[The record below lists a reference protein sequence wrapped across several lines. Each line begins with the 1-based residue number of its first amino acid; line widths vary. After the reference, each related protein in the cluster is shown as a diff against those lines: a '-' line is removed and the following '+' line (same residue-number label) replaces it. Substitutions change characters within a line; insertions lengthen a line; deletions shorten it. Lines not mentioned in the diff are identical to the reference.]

1 MNATTTLRVKALLDI
16 PAATTTHDA
25 VLDNFVGA
33 VSKRIEVFIDRPLV
47 QAARTEEYDLKPR
60 QRVIFLRSYP
70 LSAQGDVTS
79 VKVATNWDFAAAT
92 AITSTDY
99 HADLSTGS
107 LHLNYSPITN
117 YLGNNMGVAPNAV
130 QVIYTGGF
138 GAIASGSDPD
148 ATFLADYADI
158 ASACELQV
166 VAMWRRRDD
175 PGRRTTKI
183 GQYGAT
189 NEAPLEFLPDVRQAL
204 LPYRRQRF
212 GQ

>member
-1 MNATTTLRVKALLDI
+1 MNATTKARVKALLEI
-16 PAATTTHDA
+16 TSATHDD
-25 VLDNFVGA
+25 VIDNFISA
-33 VSKRIEVFIDRPLV
+33 VSKRIEAFIDRPLLRES
-47 QAARTEEYDLKPR
+47 RTEEYDIKPR
-60 QRVIFLRSYP
+60 QKVVFLRAYP
-70 LSAQGDVTS
+70 LIGQSYITS

-107 LHLNYSPITN
+107 LHLNYSPITS

-130 QVIYTGGF
+130 QVVYRGGF
-138 GAIASGSDPD
+138 GTIASGSDPN
-148 ATFLADYADI
+148 ATFLDDYADI